1 MALKLIMPA
10 TTTPISLQEAK
21 DHLRVNHSDDDMLIQ
36 LLIKSVTDYVEGPYG
51 FLARALIDQ
60 TWELTID
67 GFPTNE
73 VKIPLPPLIEVVS
86 VSYDDAAGDA
96 HVLTISDYTV
106 DNISEPGWIV
116 PNSSSG
122 WPSTFDGINAVRI
135 RYRAGYV
142 DNSTSPPSGE
152 VPGDIKAALLLH
164 LGSLYEHRETVVIGQ
179 TATQLPWGAEAL
191 LRGKRIQLS
200 MA

>member
-1 MALKLIMPA
+1 MALKLITPA
-10 TTTPISLQEAK
+10 TDTPISLQEAK
-21 DHLRVNHSDDDMLIQ
+21 DHLRVNHTDDDALIA

-51 FLARALIDQ
+51 FLARALINQ

-67 GFPTNE
+67 SFPTNE

-86 VSYDDAAGDA
+86 IDYDDAGGMAQTLSNGLYYVD
-96 HVLTISDYTV
+96 TV
-106 DNISEPGWIV
+106 SEPGWVLPIAG
-116 PNSSSG
+116 G

-142 DNSTSPPSGE
+142 DNSVSPAVGE
-152 VPGDIKAALLLH
+152 VPFDIKAALLLYI
-164 LGSLYEHRETVVIGQ
+164 GSLYEHRETVVIGQ